1 MVKPDVIIT
10 IPYGIESPYFRW
22 WAEAHANMLG
32 KVIIGYYNDH
42 REHDFRAFIK
52 QAMPDATHVD
62 IGEVTDRDWRNQ
74 TVNACLKESHSEWVM
89 FVEDDFIFTTKF
101 LDRVLTEA
109 ENYDVVGYGD
119 MGEWSQDIRLHP
131 AFILVKRTFI
141 DKTRKDF
148 GAYPDRNRDHF
159 AVFTEDLFNLKARQ
173 LDIAQIDG
181 WRHLKGT
188 YSNYMLVLEGKE
200 PNYEPERF
208 RDYVRMTLK
217 LDVEWDERFKEWSHA
232 CIR

>member
-10 IPYGIESPYFRW
+10 IPYGIESPYFRNFVKSN
-22 WAEAHANMLG
+22 EQLLG
-32 KVIIGYYNDH
+32 KVIVGYYNDH
-42 REHDFRAFIK
+42 RKYDFRDFLK
-52 QAMPDATHVD
+52 HSLPTATHVD

-74 TVNACLKESHSEWVM
+74 TVNACLKESNAGWVL
-89 FVEDDFIFTTKF
+89 FIEDDFILNSDFFEK
-101 LDRVLTEA
+101 VLTGA
-109 ENYDVVGYGD
+109 ENYDVAGYGD
-119 MGEWSQDIRLHP
+119 MGEWSQDVRLHP
-131 AFILVKRTFI
+131 AFILVKRSFI
-141 DKTRKDF
+141 EKTQKDF

-159 AVFTEDLFNLKARQ
+159 AVFTEDLFNINARL
-173 LDIAQIDG
+173 LDIERYVG
-181 WRHLKGT
+181 WDHLKGT